1 MNLIISKLISSVIQI
16 ILFTIIPFIWWLIT
30 ARKECSFLK
39 WIGLK
44 KAEVSKN
51 KTMLWIVCISA
62 AFLILSGVILIF
74 LKGVETA
81 TSDFSSLGMSAIP
94 AILIYAIFNT
104 ALPEEILFRGF
115 LLKRISNRFGFNV
128 GNAIQALL
136 FGLMHGIMFIS
147 SVGVLL
153 AIIVILF
160 TGAIGWFMGYTNE
173 KKADGSIL
181 PSWCIH
187 AIANIF
193 SGICSAFSLF

>member
-1 MNLIISKLISSVIQI
+1 MIISKLISSVIQI

>member
-30 ARKECSFLK
+30 ARKECSFFK

-44 KAEVSKN
+44 KADVSKN
-51 KTMLWIVCISA
+51 KTLLWIVCISA
-62 AFLILSGVILIF
+62 AFLILSVVILIF

-115 LLKRISNRFGFNV
+115 LLKRISNRFGFNA

-153 AIIVILF
+153 AIIVIIF

-173 KKADGSIL
+173 KKADGSIF
-181 PSWCIH
+181 PSWSIH

>member
-62 AFLILSGVILIF
+62 AFLILSVVILIF

-115 LLKRISNRFGFNV
+115 LLKRISNRFGFNA

-153 AIIVILF
+153 AIIVVLF

>member
-62 AFLILSGVILIF
+62 AFLILSVVILIF

-115 LLKRISNRFGFNV
+115 WLKRISNRFGFNA

>member
-62 AFLILSGVILIF
+62 AFLILSVVILIF

-115 LLKRISNRFGFNV
+115 LLKRISNRFGFNA

>member
-1 MNLIISKLISSVIQI
+1 MIISKLISSVIQI

-62 AFLILSGVILIF
+62 AFLILSVVILIF

-115 LLKRISNRFGFNV
+115 WLKRISNRFGFNA

>member
-16 ILFTIIPFIWWLIT
+16 ILFTIIPFIWWFIT

-62 AFLILSGVILIF
+62 AFLILSVVILIF

-115 LLKRISNRFGFNV
+115 LLKRISNRFGFNA

>member
-30 ARKECSFLK
+30 AQKECSFLK

-115 LLKRISNRFGFNV
+115 LLKRISNRFGFNA

>member
-30 ARKECSFLK
+30 ARKECTFFK

-44 KAEVSKN
+44 KADVSKN
-51 KTMLWIVCISA
+51 KTLLWIACISI
-62 AFLILSGVILIF
+62 AFLILSVAILIF

-81 TSDFSSLGMSAIP
+81 TSDFSSLGTSAVP

-115 LLKRISNRFGFNV
+115 ILKRISNKFGFNA
-128 GNAIQALL
+128 GNAIQAFL
-136 FGLMHGIMFIS
+136 FGLMHGIMFFS
-147 SVGVLL
+147 AVGVFK
-153 AIIVILF
+153 AIIVIVF